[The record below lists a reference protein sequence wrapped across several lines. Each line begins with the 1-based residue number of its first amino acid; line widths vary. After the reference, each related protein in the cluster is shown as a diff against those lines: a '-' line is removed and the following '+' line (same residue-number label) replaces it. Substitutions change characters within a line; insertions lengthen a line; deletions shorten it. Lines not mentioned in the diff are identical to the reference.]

1 MKSLVR
7 PELPTASVA
16 SSQATTDAVDN
27 SAPLATRPEST
38 YESGKVVQTTGATS
52 GGVLAVVVLYNRSFK
67 DVPCASRLMQWLAA
81 PISVST
87 RLSLAH
93 CLIYDNSPVAQPLD
107 FDAHER
113 IDSFHDI
120 SNGGTRAAYL
130 YALKIAR
137 AKGYPWIL
145 FLDHDTDLPQDFF
158 LDAERALSVAPENT
172 TVCAVVPSA
181 FDGFNQI
188 SPASITAYGR
198 GHAKQGAWA
207 LTRKNTTLTA
217 IASASLVRTDSLTAL
232 LPIPAAFVLDY
243 LDHWLFREFQR
254 RGESIVVSS
263 ARVEHSLSVQ
273 SMQTIS
279 IDRYRAILAAELIY
293 LRSGPQYS
301 LAVHLIW
308 HVARTLKL
316 MLFTRRPALVRV
328 CVNGIFNILRD
339 K

>member
-1 MKSLVR
+1 MSCSSLEIAKSGL
-7 PELPTASVA
+7 S
-16 SSQATTDAVDN
+16 
-27 SAPLATRPEST
+27 
-38 YESGKVVQTTGATS
+38 GATANPGPAGV

-67 DVPCASRLMQWLAA
+67 DVPCAPRLMQWLAA
-81 PISVST
+81 PITAST

-93 CLIYDNSPVAQPLD
+93 CLIYDNSPVAQAQPLD

-113 IDSFHDI
+113 IDSFHDL

-130 YALKIAR
+130 HALKIAR

-145 FLDHDTDLPQDFF
+145 FLDHDTDLPQD
-158 LDAERALSVAPENT
+158 LLTAAERALSIAPKT
-172 TVCAVVPSA
+172 TKVCAVVPSV
-181 FDGFNQI
+181 FDGPNQI

-198 GHAKQGAWA
+198 GHAKKGAWA
-207 LTRKNTTLTA
+207 VTRKNTTLTA
-217 IASASLVRTDSLTAL
+217 IASASLVRTDSLAAL

-243 LDHWLFREFQR
+243 LDHWLFRELQL

-279 IDRYRAILAAELIY
+279 VDRYCAILAAELIY

-301 LAVHLIW
+301 LAAHLIW

-316 MLFTRRPALVRV
+316 MLFTRRPTLVRV

-339 K
+339 R